1 METVQFE
8 ETAVNTGFQTSKWIV
23 GTFAYRKS
31 KKLFQRKPHHIDPTW
46 NTENGCPL
54 GMSQSTPF
62 SAPIGAVGNP
72 FILTAAVSSLSTLF
86 WGG

>member
-46 NTENGCPL
+46 NTEN
-54 GMSQSTPF
+54 
-62 SAPIGAVGNP
+62 
-72 FILTAAVSSLSTLF
+72 
-86 WGG
+86 